1 MGNSSEL
8 SELPN
13 SAQPLQVLQSLV
25 ELPLEGICADTYN
38 RIRKIKINFVK
49 EGSHAAM
56 KNKI

>member
-13 SAQPLQVLQSLV
+13 SAQPLLQSLV